1 MINQHSSTIH
11 TGSTFIHMYALLKFY
26 TNFLQDACMQFINA
40 VVSTPADDVD
50 FKMHLRNE
58 FMRCGLGAVL
68 PVSPLIPEE
77 HIESLTLSLEFV

>member
-1 MINQHSSTIH
+1 
-11 TGSTFIHMYALLKFY
+11 
-26 TNFLQDACMQFINA
+26 MQFINA

-77 HIESLTLSLEFV
+77 HIGYLSVSLEFV